1 MSPITEAL
9 ARVEKA
15 ARAMESGDQGA
26 RTQLQKEIYR
36 LQVAAEEPIETCERL
51 RFAPLQLTCVRVILE
66 NGVLDAI
73 CAKKGAPV
81 TAAELAKE
89 TGADELLIQRCMQ
102 LLNPV
107 GVCDEVGEG
116 TYSAN
121 AVAFEYASQG
131 GRGGIKH
138 NGNVTL
144 SIANQIVPYMRSVG
158 GTLYQFPQD
167 GKKTPAVYALG
178 KNVWEY
184 IMSVPEQKEA
194 FDMLMT
200 RRRLDGAT
208 QWYNIFPASEKL
220 PGVEGGLRDDD
231 HAPLVIDMGGGS
243 GHDIASFRA
252 AFPSMT
258 GKCILQDLPA
268 TIDRLANSPPKNVEP
283 MAHDFFTPQTVKGA
297 RAYFLRN
304 VMHNWSDVNCQK
316 ILSHIRDAM
325 DPRYSSLIIEDMV
338 LASAGTSV
346 RQASMDILMMIECA
360 GIERTER
367 HWRELLDS
375 VGLEIVG
382 IWQPLSA
389 NYESVIEAR
398 VKRA

>member
-51 RFAPLQLTCVRVILE
+51 RFAVQFPLLISFACTMTHPLQLTCVRVILE

-89 TGADELLIQRCMQ
+89 TGADELLI
-102 LLNPV
+102 P
-107 GVCDEVGEG
+107 
-116 TYSAN
+116 
-121 AVAFEYASQG
+121 
-131 GRGGIKH
+131 
-138 NGNVTL
+138 
-144 SIANQIVPYMRSVG
+144 NQIVPYMRSVG

-283 MAHDFFTPQTVKGA
+283 MAHDFFTPQTVKGE
-297 RAYFLRN
+297 
-304 VMHNWSDVNCQK
+304 C
-316 ILSHIRDAM
+316 
-325 DPRYSSLIIEDMV
+325 IE
-338 LASAGTSV
+338 
-346 RQASMDILMMIECA
+346 
-360 GIERTER
+360 
-367 HWRELLDS
+367 
-375 VGLEIVG
+375 
-382 IWQPLSA
+382 
-389 NYESVIEAR
+389 
-398 VKRA
+398 